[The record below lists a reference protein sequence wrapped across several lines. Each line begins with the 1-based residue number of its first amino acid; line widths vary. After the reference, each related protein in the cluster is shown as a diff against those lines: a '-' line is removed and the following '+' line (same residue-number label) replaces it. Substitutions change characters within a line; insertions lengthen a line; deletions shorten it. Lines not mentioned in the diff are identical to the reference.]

1 MGNLFNA
8 LNELKTNIFGGGN
21 TGKTSPIL
29 RKHAIGINEESP
41 VSKLDHDPFQ
51 YSSIQYPRDL
61 TSNGGIGHYMLFYVN
76 VQDKTK
82 YNYESADDG
91 KQVGGYVEV
100 PIIEQV
106 EEVTYKQGVAQTA
119 IVEKVVGSK
128 FVQEGSD
135 ESFAYDFG
143 ANSRVK
149 KGSKLESEAVELSKT
164 RRKAGSGLNSVMN
177 GGYGT
182 TRRITDSVAIYLPPN
197 VQDTTTA
204 TYTGAATG
212 VVGAAAAGAF
222 GLARDMSNKDYEK
235 AAKGLVDSAKALVG
249 EAAIRA
255 ATEITEGLTGAEGT
269 RGLINKAFGQADNPY
284 MEVLFDKM
292 ELRTFSYAFTFA
304 PKNKEETM
312 DVQKII
318 ALFRFHMSPELKGAA
333 NRFLTLPSEFDIHY
347 MYQDQAGQ
355 ASENDFYNKI
365 ATCVCTGCEV
375 NYTPDGVKS
384 FEGGAPTKITMT
396 LSFQETELLTK
407 ERVNLGY

>member
-8 LNELKTNIFGGGN
+8 LNDLKTNIFGGGN
-21 TGKTSPIL
+21 TGKTTPIL
-29 RKHAIGINEESP
+29 RKSAIGINEESP
-41 VSKLDHDPFQ
+41 VSKLDHDPFA

-82 YNYESADDG
+82 YVYEDAEG
-91 KQVGGYVEV
+91 NVVGDEVEI
-100 PIIEQV
+100 PITETRTRATGPAGQYT
-106 EEVTYKQGVAQTA
+106 EEYEV
-119 IVEKVVGSK
+119 VVGSK
-128 FVQEGSD
+128 FVKGDSKEA
-135 ESFAYDFG
+135 FKYDLAKARRG
-143 ANSRVK
+143 K
-149 KGSKLESEAVELSKT
+149 KGTIRESEAVYLSKSMKK
-164 RRKAGSGLNSVMN
+164 RGSGMASYRN
-177 GGYGT
+177 T
-182 TRRITDSVAIYLPPN
+182 TKRITDSVAIYLPPN
-197 VQDTTTA
+197 VVDSTTA

-212 VVGAAAAGAF
+212 VIGAAAAGAF
-222 GLARDMSNKDYEK
+222 GIAKNMANSDYE
-235 AAKGLVDSAKALVG
+235 AAAQGLVDSAKAMVG

-255 ATEITEGLTGAEGT
+255 ATELAEGLTGSEGT

-292 ELRTFSYAFTFA
+292 ELRTFSYDFTFA
-304 PKNKEETM
+304 PKNKQEQM

-318 ALFRFHMSPELKGAA
+318 ALFRFHMAPELKGEA

-384 FEGGAPTKITMT
+384 FEGGAPTKITMKV
-396 LSFQETELLTK
+396 SFQETELLTK
-407 ERVNLGY
+407 ERVNEGF

>member
-8 LNELKTNIFGGGN
+8 LNDLKTNIFGGGN
-21 TGKTSPIL
+21 TGKTTPIL
-29 RKHAIGINEESP
+29 RKSAIGINEESP
-41 VSKLDHDPFQ
+41 ISKLNHDPFA

-61 TSNGGIGHYMLFYVN
+61 TGNAGIGHYMLFYVN

-82 YNYESADDG
+82 YNYEDSEG
-91 KQVGGYVEV
+91 KTVGNEVEV
-100 PIIEQV
+100 PVTETRTRQVGPPGTGYTEQY
-106 EEVTYKQGVAQTA
+106 EV
-119 IVEKVVGSK
+119 VVGSK
-128 FVQEGSD
+128 FVQGDSKEEFKYA
-135 ESFAYDFG
+135 ESLKRRG
-143 ANSRVK
+143 K
-149 KGSKLESEAVELSKT
+149 KGSIRESEAVELSKSMKS
-164 RRKAGSGLNSVMN
+164 RGSGMATYRN
-177 GGYGT
+177 T
-182 TRRITDSVAIYLPPN
+182 TKRITDSVAIYLPAN
-197 VQDTTTA
+197 VVDSTTA

-212 VVGAAAAGAF
+212 VIGAAAAGAF
-222 GLARDMSNKDYEK
+222 GVAKNMANSDYE
-235 AAKGLVDSAKALVG
+235 AAAQGLVDSAKAMVG

-255 ATEITEGLTGAEGT
+255 ATELAEGLTGSEGT

-292 ELRTFSYAFTFA
+292 ELRTFTYNFTFS

-318 ALFRFHMSPELKGAA
+318 ALFRFHMAPELKGEA

-347 MYQDQAGQ
+347 MYQDKAGQ

-384 FEGGAPTKITMT
+384 FEGGAPTKITMN

-407 ERVNLGY
+407 ERINEGF